1 MNYAL
6 IKSANI
12 VLFIYMCKFIRPPP
26 HRADSKPTCN
36 YVNIWTMRRVGLD
49 EALEDVSEGLNKV
62 SEITVHSKEMECPNG
77 NH

>member
-1 MNYAL
+1 
-6 IKSANI
+6 
-12 VLFIYMCKFIRPPP
+12 
-26 HRADSKPTCN
+26 
-36 YVNIWTMRRVGLD
+36 MRRVGLD